1 VYYQLA
7 DGNLRIAGS
16 MHLIPAGQQLPMW
29 VPQACQW
36 SHRVFL
42 EHDNDPSIFTLPLGT
57 RASANVPV
65 DMWKRIADLLS
76 GQQFDDLKLWAIC
89 VRLAFRDPS
98 GFAQGVEPFM
108 RQFAVENGRAI
119 EFLESPAEFATLLDA
134 VDSSVIVSTMPP
146 MLEEEAPR
154 RNLKLINDMYEAWY
168 QSDVASFDRVY
179 LSTALMKIVELR
191 AAMIDRR
198 NENWLSKIES
208 LVPSL
213 QNTLIVV
220 GAGHLAGDQGIL
232 SLLARRGIGSR
243 LLA

>member
-1 VYYQLA
+1 
-7 DGNLRIAGS
+7 
-16 MHLIPAGQQLPMW
+16 
-29 VPQACQW
+29 
-36 SHRVFL
+36 
-42 EHDNDPSIFTLPLGT
+42 
-57 RASANVPV
+57 
-65 DMWKRIADLLS
+65 
-76 GQQFDDLKLWAIC
+76 
-89 VRLAFRDPS
+89 
-98 GFAQGVEPFM
+98 M